1 MIPQIN
7 ITSINWNRVL
17 TYFIIVLLSIIV
29 LSTCKNSQKLELVN
43 DSLKKDIKI
52 SDLKAEKYANRIN
65 ALNDSLIVLERL
77 KQREKIKI
85 VTITKEVEA
94 KIQSVGSLNTKNIA
108 NYYQNRYKLP
118 VTITQYGVA
127 LTDTIAK
134 KNIIEL
140 VQKDGL
146 VVELQSTQNL
156 LGLTGK
162 ESVIKDSIISNK
174 SLIIVEK
181 DKQLK
186 TKDEIEKN
194 LTKSVKSEKV
204 KKNIWKVTAVGV
216 LAGSVYMIA
225 K

>member
-1 MIPQIN
+1 
-7 ITSINWNRVL
+7 
-17 TYFIIVLLSIIV
+17 V

>member
-7 ITSINWNRVL
+7 ITSINWNKTI
-17 TYFIIVLLSIIV
+17 TYSIIVLLSIIV
-29 LSTCKNSQKLELVN
+29 LSTCKNSQKLELTN
-43 DSLKKDIKI
+43 NSLKKNIKI
-52 SDLKAEKYANRIN
+52 SDLNAEKYANRIN
-65 ALNDSLIVLERL
+65 ALNDSLIVLERR
-77 KQREKIKI
+77 KQREKIVVKTI
-85 VTITKEVEA
+85 VKEVQTN
-94 KIQSVGSLNTKNIA
+94 IQAVGSLNTKGIA

-146 VVELQSTQNL
+146 VKELQSTQTML
-156 LGLTGK
+156 SIEEK
-162 ESVIKDSIISNK
+162 KSVVKDSIITNK

-181 DKQLK
+181 DNIIGNHL
-186 TKDEIEKN
+186 EIEKN
-194 LTKSVKSEKV
+194 LNKSIKSEKV
-204 KKNIWKVTAVGV
+204 KKNIWKITAFVILGG
-216 LAGSVYMIA
+216 AVYMIA

>member
-1 MIPQIN
+1 
-7 ITSINWNRVL
+7 
-17 TYFIIVLLSIIV
+17 V
-29 LSTCKNSQKLELVN
+29 LSTCKNSQKLELAN
-43 DSLKKDIKI
+43 DSLKKEIKI

-65 ALNDSLIVLERL
+65 TLNDSLIALERR
-77 KQREKIKI
+77 KQREKLKI
-85 VTITKEVEA
+85 VTIVKEVQTNIEA
-94 KIQSVGSLNTKNIA
+94 VGSLNTKGIA

-134 KNIIEL
+134 KNIVEL

-146 VVELQSTQNL
+146 VVELQSTQNI
-156 LGLTGK
+156 LGLTEK

-204 KKNIWKVTAVGV
+204 KKNIWKITAFGI
-216 LAGSVYMIA
+216 LGGAVYMIA

>member
-1 MIPQIN
+1 MIQFNPYA
-7 ITSINWNRVL
+7 INWNKVIP
-17 TYFIIVLLSIIV
+17 YSIIVLLSIIV
-29 LSTCKNSQKLELVN
+29 LSTCKNSQKLELTN
-43 DSLKKDIKI
+43 NSLKKDIKI

-65 ALNDSLIVLERL
+65 ALNDSLIVLERS
-77 KQREKIKI
+77 KQREKLVVKTI
-85 VTITKEVEA
+85 VKEVQTN
-94 KIQSVGSLNTKNIA
+94 IQAVGSLNTKGIA

-146 VVELQSTQNL
+146 VVELQSTQTML
-156 LGLTGK
+156 SIEEK
-162 ESVIKDSIISNK
+162 KSVVKDSIISNK

-204 KKNIWKVTAVGV
+204 KKNIWKITAVGV
-216 LAGSVYMIA
+216 LAGSVYLLA

>member
-1 MIPQIN
+1 MIQFNPYA
-7 ITSINWNRVL
+7 INWNKVIP
-17 TYFIIVLLSIIV
+17 YSIIVLLSIIV
-29 LSTCKNSQKLELVN
+29 LSTCKNSQKLELTN
-43 DSLKKDIKI
+43 NSLKKDIKI

-65 ALNDSLIVLERL
+65 ALNDSLIVLERS
-77 KQREKIKI
+77 KQREKLVVKTI
-85 VTITKEVEA
+85 VKEVQTN
-94 KIQSVGSLNTKNIA
+94 IQAVGSLNTKGIA

-134 KNIIEL
+134 KNILEL

-146 VVELQSTQNL
+146 VVELQSTQTML
-156 LGLTGK
+156 SIEEK
-162 ESVIKDSIISNK
+162 KSVVKDSIISNK

-204 KKNIWKVTAVGV
+204 KKNIWKITAVGV
-216 LAGSVYMIA
+216 LAGSVYLLA

>member
-1 MIPQIN
+1 MIQFNPYA
-7 ITSINWNRVL
+7 INWNRVI
-17 TYFIIVLLSIIV
+17 TYFIIVLLSVIV
-29 LSTCKNSQKLELVN
+29 LSTCKNSQKLELAN
-43 DSLKKDIKI
+43 GSLKKDIKI

-65 ALNDSLIVLERL
+65 ALNDSLIVLERS
-77 KQREKIKI
+77 KQREKLVVKTI
-85 VTITKEVEA
+85 VKEVQTN
-94 KIQSVGSLNTKNIA
+94 IQAVGSLNTKGIA

-134 KNIIEL
+134 KNIVEL

-146 VVELQSTQNL
+146 VKELQSTQTML
-156 LGLTGK
+156 SIEEK
-162 ESVIKDSIISNK
+162 KSVAKDSIISNK

-194 LTKSVKSEKV
+194 LNKSIKSEKV
-204 KKNIWKVTAVGV
+204 KKNIWKVTAFGI
-216 LAGSVYMIA
+216 LGGAVYMIA

>member
-1 MIPQIN
+1 
-7 ITSINWNRVL
+7 
-17 TYFIIVLLSIIV
+17 V
-29 LSTCKNSQKLELVN
+29 LSTCKNSQKLELAN

-65 ALNDSLIVLERL
+65 ALNDSLIVLERI
-77 KQREKIKI
+77 KQREKLKI
-85 VTITKEVEA
+85 VTITKEVEVQVEA
-94 KIQSVGSLNTKNIA
+94 VGSLNTKGIA

-118 VTITQYGVA
+118 VVITQYGVA

-134 KNIIEL
+134 KNIVEL

-146 VVELQSTQNL
+146 VKELQSTQTML
-156 LGLTGK
+156 SIEEK
-162 ESVIKDSIISNK
+162 KSVVKDSIITNK

-204 KKNIWKVTAVGV
+204 KKNIWKITAVGI
-216 LAGSVYMIA
+216 LGGAAYLIA

>member
-1 MIPQIN
+1 MIQFNPYA
-7 ITSINWNRVL
+7 INWNKVIP
-17 TYFIIVLLSIIV
+17 YSIIVLLSIIV
-29 LSTCKNSQKLELVN
+29 LSTCKNSQKLELTN
-43 DSLKKDIKI
+43 NSLKKDIKI

-65 ALNDSLIVLERL
+65 ALNDSLVILERR

-85 VTITKEVEA
+85 VTIVKEVQTKIEA
-94 KIQSVGSLNTKNIA
+94 VGSLNTKGIA

-156 LGLTGK
+156 LGLTEK

-181 DKQLK
+181 DKVIDSHL
-186 TKDEIEKN
+186 EIEKN
-194 LTKSVKSEKV
+194 LNKSIKSEKV
-204 KKNIWKVTAVGV
+204 KKNIWKVTAIGIFGGAAY
-216 LAGSVYMIA
+216 LIA

>member
-1 MIPQIN
+1 MIQFNPYA
-7 ITSINWNRVL
+7 INWNKVIP
-17 TYFIIVLLSIIV
+17 YSIIVLLSIIV
-29 LSTCKNSQKLELVN
+29 LSTCKNSQKLELAN
-43 DSLKKDIKI
+43 DSLKKEIKI

-65 ALNDSLIVLERL
+65 ALNDSLIVLERM

-85 VTITKEVEA
+85 VTIVKEVQTKIEA
-94 KIQSVGSLNTKNIA
+94 VGSLNTKGIA

-146 VVELQSTQNL
+146 VKELQSTQTML
-156 LGLTGK
+156 SIEEK
-162 ESVIKDSIISNK
+162 KSVVKDSIIYNK
-174 SLIIVEK
+174 SFIIIEK
-181 DKQLK
+181 DKVISNHL
-186 TKDEIEKN
+186 EIEKN
-194 LTKSVKSEKV
+194 LNKSIKSEKV
-204 KKNIWKVTAVGV
+204 KKNIWKITAVGI
-216 LAGSVYMIA
+216 LGGAAYLIA

>member
-1 MIPQIN
+1 MIQFNPYA
-7 ITSINWNRVL
+7 INWNRVI
-17 TYFIIVLLSIIV
+17 TYFIIVLLSVIV
-29 LSTCKNSQKLELVN
+29 LSTCKNSQKLELAN
-43 DSLKKDIKI
+43 GSLKKDIKI

-65 ALNDSLIVLERL
+65 ALNDSLIVLERS
-77 KQREKIKI
+77 KQREKLVVKTI
-85 VTITKEVEA
+85 VKEVQTN
-94 KIQSVGSLNTKNIA
+94 IQAVGSLNTKGIA

-134 KNIIEL
+134 KNIVEL

-146 VVELQSTQNL
+146 VKELQSTQTML
-156 LGLTGK
+156 SIEEK
-162 ESVIKDSIISNK
+162 KSVAKDSIISNK

-194 LTKSVKSEKV
+194 LNKSIKSEKV
-204 KKNIWKVTAVGV
+204 KKNIWKVTAIGIFGG
-216 LAGSVYMIA
+216 AVYMIA